1 MKIFEAL
8 KRHFENT
15 SQEELDK
22 EWEDIKYLNEIGPD
36 AQEYIINSLKENL
49 HSYLVERFLR
59 CNHNKYKHLYQEWV
73 DHLTYDQLNYF
84 ILEKERIEKNN
95 MILK

>member
-1 MKIFEAL
+1 MKIFEEL
-8 KRHFENT
+8 KQHFENT

-22 EWEDIKYLNEIGPD
+22 EWEDIKHLNKIGSD

-49 HSYLVERFLR
+49 HPYLVERFLR
-59 CNHNKYKHLYQEWV
+59 CNHNKYKHLYQEWI
-73 DHLTYDQLNYF
+73 DHLTYNQLNYF